1 MCTQVYGKWI
11 YVQADKQVDE
21 YQMEGLKVY

>member
-1 MCTQVYGKWI
+1 MYTQVYGKWI

-21 YQMEGLKVY
+21 YQTEGLKVY